1 MARPKSE
8 TTWKSQEEK
17 ELILDFFKT
26 RGINRG
32 CDALRIAVFDYIRR
46 RLPKTSTAR
55 PHQRLRAILNGVDG
69 ENQGD
74 F

>member
-1 MARPKSE
+1 MGKPESS
-8 TTWKSQEEK
+8 TTWRSQEEK

-46 RLPKTSTAR
+46 RLPKVPSAR
-55 PHQRLRAILNGVDG
+55 AHQRLKAILNGVED
-69 ENQGD
+69 EKQEV
-74 F
+74 